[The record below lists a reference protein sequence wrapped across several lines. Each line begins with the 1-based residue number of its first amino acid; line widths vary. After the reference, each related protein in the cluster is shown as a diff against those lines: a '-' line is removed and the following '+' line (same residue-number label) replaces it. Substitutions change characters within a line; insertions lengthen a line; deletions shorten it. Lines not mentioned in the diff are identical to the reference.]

1 MARHRDTSDRAAR
14 PELGAA
20 DWRRH
25 QRRDGET
32 ARYSGYRPRAA
43 AVRIRIRTANA
54 RTAPNR
60 SVGCGAVITVSTA
73 QPGDV
78 PAIVGLLEE
87 LGRYYGVTET
97 ETRGRRM
104 GQVSEMLFGSPPT
117 AYVLLARDADG
128 AATRDGDEA
137 ADPDRD
143 GPGWEGAG
151 WDGGLVAGMA
161 AYSFLWPT
169 VGTARS
175 LFLKELYVADG
186 YRRRGV
192 GKALMRAV
200 FETATV
206 LG

>member
-1 MARHRDTSDRAAR
+1 M
-14 PELGAA
+14 
-20 DWRRH
+20 
-25 QRRDGET
+25 
-32 ARYSGYRPRAA
+32 
-43 AVRIRIRTANA
+43 
-54 RTAPNR
+54 
-60 SVGCGAVITVSTA
+60 ITVSTA

-104 GQVSEMLFGSPPT
+104 GQVSGMLFGSPPT

-128 AATRDGDEA
+128 AATGDE
-137 ADPDRD
+137 D
-143 GPGWEGAG
+143 GPGREGEG
-151 WDGGLVAGMA
+151 WDGGLVVGMA

-175 LFLKELYVADG
+175 LFLKELYVAEG

-206 LG
+206 LGCVRVEWTADPGNTAAQAFYAGLGMGTHPKVFYRVESWTSLL

>member
-1 MARHRDTSDRAAR
+1 M
-14 PELGAA
+14 
-20 DWRRH
+20 
-25 QRRDGET
+25 
-32 ARYSGYRPRAA
+32 
-43 AVRIRIRTANA
+43 
-54 RTAPNR
+54 
-60 SVGCGAVITVSTA
+60 ITVSTA

-128 AATRDGDEA
+128 AATGDGDEA
-137 ADPDRD
+137 ADPDRE
-143 GPGWEGAG
+143 GPGREGAG
-151 WDGGLVAGMA
+151 WDGGLVVGMA

-175 LFLKELYVADG
+175 LFLKELYVAEG
-186 YRRRGV
+186 FRRRGV
-192 GKALMRAV
+192 GKVLMRAV

-206 LG
+206 LGCVRVEWTADPGNTAAQAFYAGLGMTTHPKVFYRVESWTSLL

>member
-1 MARHRDTSDRAAR
+1 MARHRNTSDRAAR
-14 PELGAA
+14 PELDAA
-20 DWRRH
+20 DCRRH
-25 QRRDGET
+25 QRRDGEA
-32 ARYSGYRPRAA
+32 ARYSGYGPGRRRSGSAYGSLTP
-43 AVRIRIRTANA
+43 VRHLT
-54 RTAPNR
+54 R

-137 ADPDRD
+137 ADP
-143 GPGWEGAG
+143 
-151 WDGGLVAGMA
+151 
-161 AYSFLWPT
+161 
-169 VGTARS
+169 
-175 LFLKELYVADG
+175 
-186 YRRRGV
+186 
-192 GKALMRAV
+192 
-200 FETATV
+200 
-206 LG
+206 